1 MSSAGCTTQTQRTGT
16 FEFGPRAGRNIV
28 DVARVEAVERAPIE
42 FLEEAKV
49 ALYLSERVI
58 GSLQVQSGERRLLS
72 SEKAETDTRRRD
84 VQSAV
89 EVKFNHVVDDLVGEV
104 DEEEVESMDHLLHLV
119 LSRVRLVIDEVDKDG
134 GRRWKL
140 GR

>member
-1 MSSAGCTTQTQRTGT
+1 M
-16 FEFGPRAGRNIV
+16 
-28 DVARVEAVERAPIE
+28 ERAPIE